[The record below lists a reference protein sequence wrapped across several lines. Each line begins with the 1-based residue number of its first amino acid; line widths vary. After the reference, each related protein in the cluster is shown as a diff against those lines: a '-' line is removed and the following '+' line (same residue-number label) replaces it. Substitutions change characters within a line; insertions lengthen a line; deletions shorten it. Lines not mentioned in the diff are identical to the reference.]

1 MTQPARLV
9 LASILLA
16 ALTSPTRADTG
27 PSGPNLAVV
36 EPTAPGMVAPVGAQA
51 GAGPIEL
58 DAAITGGDPPTITY
72 MATAAIGTTV
82 AYRPPQG
89 TFAGPQ
95 RDVGVGVGV
104 VTTPST
110 SVNLDLA
117 VTFGEDGYLSTA
129 IGATGSL
136 TVHPNFYV
144 VMHTLVSVDPTV
156 DFYLQPGAGVTH
168 SIGATAPFV
177 EVTAASA
184 VGRGALDVGI
194 GVAVGASRNF

>member
-1 MTQPARLV
+1 MPGVVARTVYDSRVVPSGKAMRNASVRLSRKVRWSQALPSSAPAAVRSAVARRV
-9 LASILLA
+9 LTASNPA
-16 ALTSPTRADTG
+16 GTGSTRA
-27 PSGPNLAVV
+27 
-36 EPTAPGMVAPVGAQA
+36 
-51 GAGPIEL
+51 
-58 DAAITGGDPPTITY
+58 
-72 MATAAIGTTV
+72 
-82 AYRPPQG
+82 
-89 TFAGPQ
+89 
-95 RDVGVGVGV
+95 
-104 VTTPST
+104 TPST

>member
-1 MTQPARLV
+1 MTQPA
-9 LASILLA
+9 
-16 ALTSPTRADTG
+16 
-27 PSGPNLAVV
+27 
-36 EPTAPGMVAPVGAQA
+36 
-51 GAGPIEL
+51 
-58 DAAITGGDPPTITY
+58 
-72 MATAAIGTTV
+72 
-82 AYRPPQG
+82 
-89 TFAGPQ
+89 
-95 RDVGVGVGV
+95 
-104 VTTPST
+104 
-110 SVNLDLA
+110 LDLA